1 MSYPETFNKERI
13 GKLNGEAYFEVS
25 KNPKKPFRVKANGV
39 TIRVLGTHFNVNAYA
54 ADSLVETTLLEGSV
68 SVSNNANGK
77 QMILKPNETA
87 IYRKSTGILS
97 MHINANAQNE
107 ISWREGVL
115 SFNDI
120 SMGEIARQLSHH
132 FNVTIQIKS
141 EQLRNYKLNARF
153 KQNETLEEILE
164 MLAPIVGFTY
174 HMPQSNLIELKQE
187 N

>member
-1 MSYPETFNKERI
+1 MTYLWEK
-13 GKLNGEAYFEVS
+13 
-25 KNPKKPFRVKANGV
+25 
-39 TIRVLGTHFNVNAYA
+39 
-54 ADSLVETTLLEGSV
+54 SLVNYPIT
-68 SVSNNANGK
+68 
-77 QMILKPNETA
+77 
-87 IYRKSTGILS
+87 
-97 MHINANAQNE
+97 
-107 ISWREGVL
+107 
-115 SFNDI
+115 
-120 SMGEIARQLSHH
+120 

>member
-1 MSYPETFNKERI
+1 MEKLILKSVKILKTISCQSKWSYHQ
-13 GKLNGEAYFEVS
+13 G
-25 KNPKKPFRVKANGV
+25 
-39 TIRVLGTHFNVNAYA
+39 IRHAFNVNAYA

-132 FNVTIQIKS
+132 
-141 EQLRNYKLNARF
+141 
-153 KQNETLEEILE
+153 
-164 MLAPIVGFTY
+164 
-174 HMPQSNLIELKQE
+174 
-187 N
+187 